1 MKTLPR
7 NWRSLGDVYCNDAF
21 AVAHRAHASVVA
33 ITEFAPICVAG
44 FLMKNELLYFH
55 RAMEDPARPM
65 VAIIGGAKIS
75 SKISAIENL
84 MDTVDKL
91 ILGGAMANTFL
102 KAIYYDIGAKSLI
115 EEELVEKA
123 RSIMRKARRRGVKFY
138 IPVDCVVADRLDKK
152 AETKITTVQEVPDDW
167 LIGDIGPATSYLYAE
182 ALSDAKTIIW
192 NGPMGAFEIDAFS
205 RGTFQMV
212 QTVANTYSLTIVGGG
227 DTDVAVH
234 RAGESSRFSY
244 ISTGG
249 GAFLKLME
257 GAELPGILA
266 LEEHARKHS
275 KRVGAVMSKAAR
287 RPIIA
292 GNWKMHKTQN
302 ETRSFIK
309 DLAAKL
315 PKRLKA
321 DVVVAPPFTALAAAV
336 SAAAKTPVTVAAQN
350 MHQEEKGAFT
360 GEISASMLK
369 ALKVPQVI
377 IGHSERRQYFKE
389 TNKTVGLKVK
399 AALAAGLDP
408 IICVGETLKQREAKE
423 TFKVLGAQVKAALAG
438 VTAEETGRIVM
449 AYEPVWAIGTG
460 RTATPEIAQEAHA
473 FIRKE
478 LAKCFDKALANSIR
492 ILYGGSVKPDNA
504 SELMA
509 QPDVDGALVG
519 GASLKVEDFIGII
532 KF

>member
-1 MKTLPR
+1 MVDGFGLMSVIAPPDERFRYINEIDINDKVVLIRADLNVPYDENLNITDDNRIRAILTTVNYCLDQGAKVVLCSHMGRPKGEFVKSLSLAPVSR
-7 NWRSLGDVYCNDAF
+7 RLARLINKDVIMAPDCVGPEVKKIVDGMSSGDIALLENLRFHPEEQMNDEDFAKELASLGDVYCNDAF

-275 KRVGAVMSKAAR
+275 KR
-287 RPIIA
+287 
-292 GNWKMHKTQN
+292 
-302 ETRSFIK
+302 
-309 DLAAKL
+309 
-315 PKRLKA
+315 
-321 DVVVAPPFTALAAAV
+321 
-336 SAAAKTPVTVAAQN
+336 
-350 MHQEEKGAFT
+350 EE
-360 GEISASMLK
+360 
-369 ALKVPQVI
+369 Q
-377 IGHSERRQYFKE
+377 
-389 TNKTVGLKVK
+389 
-399 AALAAGLDP
+399 
-408 IICVGETLKQREAKE
+408 
-423 TFKVLGAQVKAALAG
+423 
-438 VTAEETGRIVM
+438 
-449 AYEPVWAIGTG
+449 
-460 RTATPEIAQEAHA
+460 
-473 FIRKE
+473 
-478 LAKCFDKALANSIR
+478 
-492 ILYGGSVKPDNA
+492 
-504 SELMA
+504 
-509 QPDVDGALVG
+509 
-519 GASLKVEDFIGII
+519 
-532 KF
+532 